1 MTNASTDLVM
11 GGGAGLRS
19 RHSAPVQNN
28 RFDNTPNVGRHYHDG
43 QFPHLSSSSGACMCY
58 KQCCFGSGGCLCTE
72 CSGAGHEGCQ
82 ADVASR
88 RVRAAEKRRH
98 KTALRKAGKY

>member
-43 QFPHLSSSSGACMCY
+43 QFPHLSSTTGACMCY
-58 KQCCFGSGGCLCTE
+58 RQCCFGSGGCLCTE
-72 CSGAGHEGCQ
+72 CSGEGHAGCTS
-82 ADVASR
+82 DVAAR
-88 RVRAAEKRRH
+88 RVRAVKQRQRKKE
-98 KTALRKAGKY
+98 LRAKGGY